1 MQLVTFML
9 LASTCTKVNVD
20 SVGKDI
26 INDIFSSFIFFK
38 GHNSIDHPIHSM
50 LSSGINLT

>member
-9 LASTCTKVNVD
+9 LAFTRTEVNVD
-20 SVGKDI
+20 SVGKYI
-26 INDIFSSFIFFK
+26 INDIFSSFFFK